1 MKQDPNKPHK
11 YTCYLNE
18 RTMSAMRGD
27 EPLSARLNA
36 IVDRYLF
43 TVSACGAPMRALFS
57 DDEWRTLLDA
67 YSTRPDELVSADDL
81 FRWWSTGPR
90 VIGDGVLCMVRGIP
104 PDEFMVLI
112 ELLETELMTGVA
124 LTPAGDS

>member
-18 RTMSAMRGD
+18 RTMSAVRGD

-43 TVSACGAPMRALFS
+43 TVSAQAAYLRDQFS
-57 DDEWRTLLDA
+57 DGDWRSLLDA
-67 YSTRPDELVSADDL
+67 YASKPDDILSADDA
-81 FRWWSTGPR
+81 FRWWSSGAPQIFGSTLR
-90 VIGDGVLCMVRGIP
+90 RASLLTA
-104 PDEFMVLI
+104 DEFVILSEM
-112 ELLETELMTGVA
+112 LECELMTGVA
-124 LTPAGDS
+124 LTPAP

>member
-18 RTMSAMRGD
+18 RTMSAVRGD
-27 EPLSARLNA
+27 EPLSGRMNS

-43 TVSACGAPMRALFS
+43 VIRLRAAAIRAMF
-57 DDEWRTLLDA
+57 DEADWNSLLDA
-67 YSTRPDELVSADDL
+67 YHRKPDSINLVDDTL
-81 FRWWSTGPR
+81 RWWTEGKT
-90 VIGDGVLCMVRGIP
+90 GVLANSVTQDDFI
-104 PDEFMVLI
+104 VIL

-124 LTPAGDS
+124 LTPAP

>member
-43 TVSACGAPMRALFS
+43 AVSASIARLHGLFS
-57 DDEWRTLLDA
+57 DEEWRTLLDA
-67 YSTRPDELVSADDL
+67 YARKPDDLVSAVDIS
-81 FRWWSTGPR
+81 RWWSTGSH
-90 VIGDGVLCMVRGIP
+90 GICGEALWRAAKLS
-104 PDEFMVLI
+104 PDDFVALI

-124 LTPAGDS
+124 LTPAP

>member
-1 MKQDPNKPHK
+1 MKPDPNKPHK
-11 YTCYLNE
+11 YTTYLNE

-67 YSTRPDELVSADDL
+67 YSTRPDDIVSADDL
-81 FRWWSTGPR
+81 FRWWLSGPSGIR
-90 VIGDGVLCMVRGIP
+90 DGTLRTVEKMP
-104 PDEFMVLI
+104 PDEFVVLA
-112 ELLETELMTGVA
+112 ELLETELMTGVSMTLA
-124 LTPAGDS
+124 P